1 MVDEDEEEEDENEKN
16 QYFHVQEAEPPTN
29 YEDPY
34 STLPSKIVLK
44 TIRRDIASSL
54 KLKDEKEKQG
64 FEKLLYMEHTEAL
77 ISDAFW
83 YFICAQIKPNKNY
96 HAHCEFLKDRMA
108 ANYVSFTLVE
118 DP

>member
-1 MVDEDEEEEDENEKN
+1 MVESSQNKKLLITEVPNKDNDSDSDSDIEVNDDSQEDNALAMVDEDEEEEDENEKN

-54 KLKDEKEKQG
+54 KLKDEKEKQEN
-64 FEKLLYMEHTEAL
+64 FYDKEKK
-77 ISDAFW
+77 S
-83 YFICAQIKPNKNY
+83 
-96 HAHCEFLKDRMA
+96 
-108 ANYVSFTLVE
+108 
-118 DP
+118 